1 MVKNS
6 QKSFYTYLILTILY
20 AAMIFYLSSRQAVP
34 QPSDFLMMD
43 FLLKLA
49 GFIELIGLGSLLI
62 PAYLAYLHL
71 DKLLHAVLFTGF
83 GFLAYL
89 TINNTKAAKYA
100 PIFVLMIGAIYAVTD
115 EVHQSF
121 VVGRTPSSLDFL
133 SDVIG
138 ILFAIAT
145 VYCVKLI
152 KAPSPQK
159 KEYDN

>member
-1 MVKNS
+1 MVNNS
-6 QKSFYTYLILTILY
+6 QKSFYTYLILTVLY
-20 AAMIFYLSSRQAVP
+20 ATMIFYLSSRQTVP

-43 FLLKLA
+43 FLLKFA
-49 GFIELIGLGSLLI
+49 GFIKLIGLEALLI

-71 DKLLHAVLFTGF
+71 DKFLHVVLFTGF
-83 GFLAYL
+83 GLLTYL

-100 PIFVLMIGAIYAVTD
+100 PILVLMIGAIYAVTD

-121 VVGRTPSSLDFL
+121 VMGRTPSPLDFI

-138 ILFAIAT
+138 ILLAIAT

-152 KAPSPQK
+152 KVSSPQK